1 MWCDVAKDVIQAINI
16 LWVIT
21 GGLLQYKL
29 HGIHVLRRGHV
40 DVLLLC
46 DDGWLLRWDLIASW
60 WVHYSLSDKSKITR
74 QRCHGNV

>member
-1 MWCDVAKDVIQAINI
+1 LLQGSFFSNEWFMWCDVAKDVIQAINI

-40 DVLLLC
+40 DVLLL
-46 DDGWLLRWDLIASW
+46 
-60 WVHYSLSDKSKITR
+60 
-74 QRCHGNV
+74 

>member
-1 MWCDVAKDVIQAINI
+1 MAVVSAVLRNEPVQKFLLTNLLHGSFFSNEWSMWCDVAKDVIQAINI

-40 DVLLLC
+40 EVLLLC
-46 DDGWLLRWDLIASW
+46 DDG
-60 WVHYSLSDKSKITR
+60 
-74 QRCHGNV
+74 